1 MGGGPVK
8 KDEMMNL
15 TFLFWTKLIGKDTR
29 LGWDGEKKIIAASD
43 EWWKAKIQVCIIQP
57 K

>member
-43 EWWKAKIQVCIIQP
+43 EWWKTKI
-57 K
+57 